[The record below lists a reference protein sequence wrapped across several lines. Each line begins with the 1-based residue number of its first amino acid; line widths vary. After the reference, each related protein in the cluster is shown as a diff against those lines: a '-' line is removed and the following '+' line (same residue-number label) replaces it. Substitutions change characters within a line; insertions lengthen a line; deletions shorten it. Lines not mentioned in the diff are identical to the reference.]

1 MGSNFVYSIK
11 LRFAKVFFPINY
23 RFKRSK
29 FSGLGHS
36 TELTVAASRI
46 NRLIEARGLASVRY
60 LEIGIENGNTFRNVE
75 AFTKTGVDPFPL
87 ISLPYQLQN
96 LQILPKKSDAFF
108 RDNALMFDFVYLD
121 GLHHYQQTYKDLI
134 NSFNRLSQNG
144 LVLVDDIVPID
155 YPASLR
161 SQIKCQEMKHRE
173 AIQNNYWMGD
183 VYKIVYLLTK
193 FHPEIHFMT
202 IMERDQN
209 PQLICWRSDSTSTEL
224 LMSRLNEFESL
235 DLDLSYESVFS
246 HGIPNVFNTK
256 SFAHCISHL
265 RR

>member
-29 FSGLGHS
+29 FSGLSHS

-46 NRLIEARGLASVRY
+46 NKLIEARGLVSVRY

-75 AFTKTGVDPFPL
+75 ALTKIGVDPFPL
-87 ISLPYQLQN
+87 ISLPYELRN
-96 LQILPKKSDAFF
+96 LKILPMKSDAFF
-108 RDNALMFDFVYLD
+108 RDTSLIFDFVYLD

-134 NSFNRLSQNG
+134 NSLNRLSQNG

-161 SQIKCQEMKHRE
+161 SQIECQKIKNRE
-173 AIQNNYWMGD
+173 GIQNNYWMGD
-183 VYKIVYLLTK
+183 VYMIVYLLTK
-193 FHPEIHFMT
+193 FHPEIRFMT
-202 IMERDQN
+202 ILESDQN
-209 PQLICWRSDSTSTEL
+209 PQLICWRSDSSSTEL
-224 LMSRLNEFESL
+224 LISRLKEFKSL
-235 DLDLSYESVFS
+235 DLDLNYEVVFS
-246 HGIPNVFNTK
+246 HGIPNIFNTK
-256 SFAHCISHL
+256 SFADCISYVS
-265 RR
+265 R

>member
-11 LRFAKVFFPINY
+11 LRFAKVFFPIIY

-29 FSGLGHS
+29 FSGLSHN

-46 NRLIEARGLASVRY
+46 NRLIEARGLVSVRY
-60 LEIGIENGNTFRNVE
+60 LEIGIENGNTFRSVD
-75 AFTKTGVDPFPL
+75 AFTKIGVDPFPL
-87 ISLPYQLQN
+87 ISLPYELKN

-108 RDNALMFDFVYLD
+108 RDTQLTFDFVYLD
-121 GLHHYQQTYKDLI
+121 GLHLYQQTYKDLI
-134 NSFNRLSQNG
+134 NSLNRLGQNG

-173 AIQNNYWMGD
+173 RIQNNYWMGD

-202 IMERDQN
+202 ILEGDQN
-209 PQLICWRSDSTSTEL
+209 PQLICWRSDSSSNEL
-224 LMSRLNEFESL
+224 LISHLKEFDSL

-246 HGIPNVFNTK
+246 QGIPNIFNTK
-256 SFAHCISHL
+256 SFAHCTSHV